1 MNIKRMISLILAVL
15 MLTSTIFISTVAAE
29 ESLYKDVKVKRW
41 SYPDIKCVS
50 EKGLMNGKEEGIFA
64 PAETMTRAMV
74 VTVFYRLEGEP
85 AVEYQPTFKDVKEG
99 KWFTDAIL
107 WAAEN
112 KIVNG
117 TGDGTGDGKYEPMA
131 NVTREQLAT
140 IIKRY
145 ADFKLV
151 ITDESADITGYAD
164 YKRVHD
170 YAREAM
176 AWANAEGLITGKTES
191 TLAPREGATR
201 EQFAAILHRF
211 DTAEFDYELVY
222 NTPVYGQNYTA
233 PEYELVTDAD
243 IYVAV
248 DGDDSNPGTLDK
260 PIKTFERARDMVRE
274 LKQTKKEG
282 GIKVAFKAGE
292 YGTLDNLTF
301 TPEDAGT
308 AECPITYCKYGDGDV
323 IFRNGVI
330 INENEFTALDDSEK
344 SMFDPLAVDSI
355 KKVSLEGKSIVLN
368 SRSYIFSDTGVC
380 YEARFPN
387 KNSDGTDN
395 SYKDFTTRYEEEGK
409 TEQEYDTLILSGIA
423 NKIANGFKT
432 TEGMKVTG
440 MFRTGWFFDT
450 FFVKNYDK
458 ASGMLTF
465 DFTNPA
471 NFENG
476 FSLEQY
482 PLAFEDRMDD
492 TIFFHNLAELIDAEG
507 EYWIDPETN
516 VMYIYDPKGSYTIAD
531 GKSFIYLN
539 PGAEHLRFVGLEFN
553 GSTDTA
559 LQVSANHITFDLC
572 KVGKIGGNQAI
583 FAAGVNNITVT
594 NCEFYNFVRDGVFID
609 SKTDLYGLVPGGNVI
624 ENNYFHDFGLPN
636 FFGTALSLREDVA
649 GRIAH
654 NLFVN
659 GSHGGVTYSGIDIA
673 IEYNIFDNMM
683 YNTEDYG
690 AVYTAGSVTKRDSKI
705 RYNLFMNMKLG
716 AKYGVYLDEC
726 TAGHQVYGNIF
737 YDIKGVGV
745 VMNGGRDNVVRDNVF
760 INANFFT
767 SNPGLYDYITNGN
780 PEEVTGHFNY
790 PDYMN
795 NKPKEGEEGYDVW
808 CERWPILYNVNFDP
822 EKVGDPDCAFTTVNY
837 FENNCLVNRNVE
849 PYGVSELFGVFEGNI
864 ECTDKDNPIFIDPT
878 HGNYGIREDSGFHS
892 IPFDKIGRY

>member
-1 MNIKRMISLILAVL
+1 MKRLLSFVL
-15 MLTSTIFISTVAAE
+15 CLFMLTSVLFISTAAAE
-29 ESLYKDVKVKRW
+29 KASPYTDVKPKRW
-41 SYPDIKCVS
+41 SYTDIMYVT
-50 EKGLMNGKEEGIFA
+50 EKGLMNGTTADKFA

-74 VTVFYRLEGEP
+74 VTVLYRLQGEP
-85 AVEYQPTFKDVKEG
+85 AINFTTKFTDVKAG
-99 KWFTDAIL
+99 KWYSDAVT

-112 KIVNG
+112 DVVNG
-117 TGDGTGDGKYEPMA
+117 VGDGKFDPMGTI
-131 NVTREQLAT
+131 TREQLAT
-140 IIKRY
+140 IIERY
-145 ADFKLV
+145 APMEY
-151 ITDESADITGYAD
+151 IIPEERADITGYAD

-170 YAREAM
+170 YARESM
-176 AWANAEGLITGKTES
+176 SWANAVGLITGKTED

-201 EQFAAILHRF
+201 EQFAKILRCF
-211 DTAEFDYELVY
+211 KEYD
-222 NTPVYGQNYTA
+222 NYTYKLAYNA
-233 PEYELVTDAD
+233 PNGYSTYTEIPYELVTDAD

-248 DGDDSNPGTLDK
+248 DGKDTNDGTLDS
-260 PIKTFERARDMVRE
+260 PIATFAKARDMVRE
-274 LKQTKKEG
+274 MDKTGKD
-282 GIKVAFKAGE
+282 GITVAFKAGN
-292 YGTLDNLTF
+292 YGRLNALTF
-301 TPEDAGT
+301 TADDAGT
-308 AECPITYCKYGDGDV
+308 AECPITYCAYGDGPV
-323 IFRNGVI
+323 IFCNGVI
-330 INENEFTALDDSEK
+330 INENEFTDLDENEM
-344 SMFDPLAVDSI
+344 SMFDQKAVGSI

-507 EYWIDPETN
+507 EYWIDPKTS

-559 LQVSANHITFDLC
+559 LQVSANHITFDRC
-572 KVGKIGGNQAI
+572 KIGKIGGNQAI
-583 FAAGVNNITVT
+583 FAARVNNITVT
-594 NCEFYNFVRDGVFID
+594 NSEFYNFVRDGVFID
-609 SKTDLYGLVPGGNVI
+609 TSTNLYGLVPGGNVI

-636 FFGTALSLREDVA
+636 FFGTALSLREDVG

-737 YDIKGVGV
+737 YDIKGVSV
-745 VMNGGRDNVVRDNVF
+745 VMNGGRDNVIRDNVF
-760 INANFFT
+760 INANFFS

-808 CERWPILYNVNFDP
+808 RERWPILYNVNFDP
-822 EKVGDPDCAFTTVNY
+822 DKVGDPDCAFTTVNY

-849 PYGVSELFGVFEGNI
+849 PYGVSELFGVFKGNI
-864 ECTDKDNPIFIDPT
+864 ECTDSENPIFIDPT
-878 HGNYGIREDSGFHS
+878 HGNYGIRDDSGFHS